1 MLCLNEKLAIP
12 LQKQYN
18 ILNKRTKILIK
29 CRHSKNYS
37 LANYDTKYGNERT
50 FYPYS
55 IEINKSSGSYNNIN
69 NPYAHLCVSD
79 VVKNMNV
86 KLLNLMLRT
95 NDGRCIKW
103 YETCKYKWILDE
115 SVYNKKKRWNNDKCR
130 CKCKEL
136 IDNGSCNKGFI
147 WNLSNCECECHKLCD
162 VAEYFDYKNYKC
174 SKMLID

>member
-1 MLCLNEKLAIP
+1 MSFFNCDALSGIPLNAIP
-12 LQKQYN
+12 L
-18 ILNKRTKILIK
+18 K
-29 CRHSKNYS
+29 CLSKN
-37 LANYDTKYGNERT
+37 NRECKIRPEIIDINGNERT

-174 SKMLID
+174 RKMLID